1 MLRLRV
7 GIGATAGTVIASR
20 RIERG
25 GYVRLEAG
33 TASHTGRIRTSNQD
47 SVGLV
52 DGLYVVA
59 DGMGGHRGG
68 EVASA
73 EAVAAM
79 LAVFD
84 RRDRAGLVAAVR
96 SANRTI
102 LEKTVTRPD
111 LSGMGTTL
119 CALAV
124 VSSASGDEVLAVANI
139 GDSRV
144 YRFAA
149 GELVQVSD
157 DHSLVA
163 GLMRAGDLSAEE
175 AAQHP
180 QRNILTRAL
189 GIEADP
195 VIDSWELEPVLGDRY
210 LLCSDGL
217 FNELDDGRLAEVLAA
232 GTVQESADLLVDE
245 AVENGGHDN
254 VTVLVIEVVAG
265 PEAREG
271 RRSAVP
277 AARSERSTHVR
288 GAAEKGR
295 IAFGTALAM
304 AACVVATAVL
314 VLGLY
319 ARQGWFIGSDDG
331 DVAVFRGR
339 PSGLLWF
346 DPTFVEGGD
355 LRLAGL
361 DGPIRIAVAE
371 TIVVG
376 SLGEARRLIEGF
388 RAGMEGVPSEE
399 A

>member
-1 MLRLRV
+1 V
-7 GIGATAGTVIASR
+7 K
-20 RIERG
+20 
-25 GYVRLEAG
+25 LEAG
-33 TASHTGRIRTSNQD
+33 TASHTGLVRTANQD
-47 SVGLV
+47 SVGMA

-84 RRDRAGLVAAVR
+84 RRDRPGLVAAVR

-102 LEKTVTRPD
+102 LERSAVQPS

-124 VSSASGDEVLAVANI
+124 VNSASGDEVLAVANI

-163 GLMRAGDLSAEE
+163 DLVRAGELSAEE
-175 AAQHP
+175 AARHP

-217 FNELDDGRLAEVLAA
+217 FNELDDGMLAEMLAV
-232 GTVQESADLLVDE
+232 GSVQETADRLVDE

-254 VTVLVIEVVAG
+254 VTVLVVEVVAG
-265 PEAREG
+265 PNAHEG
-271 RRSAVP
+271 RRSAIP
-277 AARSERSTHVR
+277 AARSERSTNTSSV
-288 GAAEKGR
+288 AEQGGF
-295 IAFGTALAM
+295 AFGTALAM
-304 AACVVATAVL
+304 AACVVATVGL

-361 DGPIRIAVAE
+361 DGPTRIAVDE
-371 TIVVG
+371 TIIVG
-376 SLGEARRLIEGF
+376 SLDEARRLIEGF
-388 RAGMEGVPSEE
+388 RVGMEAVRREQ

>member
-163 GLMRAGDLSAEE
+163 DLMRAGELSAEE

-195 VIDSWELEPVLGDRY
+195 VIDSWEIEPVLGDRY

-254 VTVLVIEVVAG
+254 VTVLVLEVVAG
-265 PEAREG
+265 PEARED

-277 AARSERSTHVR
+277 AARSEWSTPTL
-288 GAAEKGR
+288 GEADQGR
-295 IAFGTALAM
+295 VAFGTALAM
-304 AACVVATAVL
+304 AVWVLATVVL
-314 VLGLY
+314 VVGLY

-361 DGPIRIAVAE
+361 DGPIRIAVYE

-376 SLGEARRLIEGF
+376 SLDEARRLIEGF
-388 RAGMEGVPSEE
+388 RAGLE
-399 A
+399 ADPTDQA

>member
-1 MLRLRV
+1 MPRV
-7 GIGATAGTVIASR
+7 RGCGCSVAETVIASR
-20 RIERG
+20 RMNRG
-25 GYVRLEAG
+25 RSVRLEAG
-33 TASHTGRIRTSNQD
+33 TASHTGLIRASNQD

-52 DGLYVVA
+52 EGLYVVA

-79 LAVFD
+79 LSVFD
-84 RRDRAGLVAAVR
+84 RRDRAGLVSAVR

-102 LEKTVTRPD
+102 LEMTVTRPD

-124 VSSASGDEVLAVANI
+124 ANSASGDEVLAVANI

-163 GLMRAGDLSAEE
+163 DLMRAGELTAEE
-175 AAQHP
+175 AARHP

-195 VIDSWELEPVLGDRY
+195 VIDSWELEPALGDRY

-232 GTVQESADLLVDE
+232 GSVQETADRLVDE

-254 VTVLVIEVVAG
+254 VTVLVLEVVAG
-265 PEAREG
+265 PEARED

-277 AARSERSTHVR
+277 AARSEWSTPTPGEADQSRV
-288 GAAEKGR
+288 
-295 IAFGTALAM
+295 AFGTALAM
-304 AACVVATAVL
+304 AVCVLATVVL
-314 VLGLY
+314 VVGLY

-361 DGPIRIAVAE
+361 DGPIRIAVYE

-376 SLGEARRLIEGF
+376 SLDEARRLIEGF
-388 RAGMEGVPSEE
+388 RAGLE
-399 A
+399 ADPTDQA

>member
-1 MLRLRV
+1 MPRV
-7 GIGATAGTVIASR
+7 RGCTRRAAETVIASGR
-20 RIERG
+20 TARSRS
-25 GYVRLEAG
+25 VRLEPG
-33 TASHTGRIRTSNQD
+33 TASHTGRIRSSNQD

-73 EAVAAM
+73 EAVAAV

-84 RRDRAGLVAAVR
+84 RPDRAGLVAAVR
-96 SANRTI
+96 SANRAI
-102 LEKTVTRPD
+102 LEMTVTRPD

-124 VSSASGDEVLAVANI
+124 VNSTSGDEVLAVANI

-144 YRFAA
+144 YRLAA

-163 GLMRAGDLSAEE
+163 DLMRAGELSAEE

-217 FNELDDGRLAEVLAA
+217 FNELDDARLAEVLAA
-232 GTVQESADLLVDE
+232 GSVQEAADRLVGE

-254 VTVLVIEVVAG
+254 VTVLVVEVVAG

-277 AARSERSTHVR
+277 AARSERSTHSR
-288 GAAEKGR
+288 GAADQARME
-295 IAFGTALAM
+295 FGTALAM
-304 AACVVATAVL
+304 VFCLLATVVLAA
-314 VLGLY
+314 GLY

-355 LRLAGL
+355 LRLTGL
-361 DGPIRIAVAE
+361 DGPTRIAVVE
-371 TIVVG
+371 TIVVE
-376 SLGEARRLIEGF
+376 SLDEARRLIEGF
-388 RAGMEGVPSEE
+388 RAAGE
-399 A
+399 ASPDDQA

>member
-1 MLRLRV
+1 MPRV
-7 GIGATAGTVIASR
+7 RGCTRRAAETVIASGR
-20 RIERG
+20 TARSRS
-25 GYVRLEAG
+25 VRLEPG
-33 TASHTGRIRTSNQD
+33 TASHTGRIRSSNQD

-73 EAVAAM
+73 EAVAAV

-84 RRDRAGLVAAVR
+84 RPDRAGLVAAVR

-102 LEKTVTRPD
+102 LEMTVTRPD

-124 VSSASGDEVLAVANI
+124 VNSASGDEVLAVANI

-144 YRFAA
+144 YRLAA

-163 GLMRAGDLSAEE
+163 DLMRAGELSAEE

-195 VIDSWELEPVLGDRY
+195 VIDSWELEPALGDRY

-217 FNELDDGRLAEVLAA
+217 FNELDDARLAEVLAA
-232 GTVQESADLLVDE
+232 GSVQEAADRLVGE

-254 VTVLVIEVVAG
+254 VTVLVVEVVAG

-271 RRSAVP
+271 RRVDKSLKNEKADSEWDSV
-277 AARSERSTHVR
+277 RSPKAGKSVKSGVHGCDVFGKVR
-288 GAAEKGR
+288 
-295 IAFGTALAM
+295 FG
-304 AACVVATAVL
+304 
-314 VLGLY
+314 
-319 ARQGWFIGSDDG
+319 GSV
-331 DVAVFRGR
+331 DVK
-339 PSGLLWF
+339 PS
-346 DPTFVEGGD
+346 
-355 LRLAGL
+355 
-361 DGPIRIAVAE
+361 
-371 TIVVG
+371 
-376 SLGEARRLIEGF
+376 S
-388 RAGMEGVPSEE
+388 
-399 A
+399 

>member
-1 MLRLRV
+1 M
-7 GIGATAGTVIASR
+7 
-20 RIERG
+20 EP
-25 GYVRLEAG
+25 G
-33 TASHTGRIRTSNQD
+33 TASHTGRIRSSNQD

-73 EAVAAM
+73 EAVAAV

-84 RRDRAGLVAAVR
+84 RPDRAGLVAAVR

-102 LEKTVTRPD
+102 LEMTVTRPD

-124 VSSASGDEVLAVANI
+124 VNSASGDEVLAVANI

-144 YRFAA
+144 YRLAA

-163 GLMRAGDLSAEE
+163 DLMRAGELSAEE

-217 FNELDDGRLAEVLAA
+217 FNELDDARLAEVLAA
-232 GTVQESADLLVDE
+232 GSVQEAADRLVGE

-254 VTVLVIEVVAG
+254 VTVLVVEVVAG

-277 AARSERSTHVR
+277 AARSERSTHSR
-288 GAAEKGR
+288 GAADQARME
-295 IAFGTALAM
+295 FGTALAM
-304 AACVVATAVL
+304 VFCLLATVVLAA
-314 VLGLY
+314 GLY

-355 LRLAGL
+355 LRLTGL
-361 DGPIRIAVAE
+361 DGPTRIAVVE
-371 TIVVG
+371 TIVVE
-376 SLGEARRLIEGF
+376 SLDEARRLIEGF
-388 RAGMEGVPSEE
+388 RAAGE
-399 A
+399 ASPDDQA

>member
-1 MLRLRV
+1 MER
-7 GIGATAGTVIASR
+7 SR
-20 RIERG
+20 S
-25 GYVRLEAG
+25 VKLEAG
-33 TASHTGRIRTSNQD
+33 TASHTGLIRTSNQD
-47 SVGLV
+47 SVGMA

-84 RRDRAGLVAAVR
+84 RRDRPGLVAAVR

-102 LEKTVTRPD
+102 LERSAVQPS

-124 VSSASGDEVLAVANI
+124 VNSASGDEVLAVANI

-163 GLMRAGDLSAEE
+163 DLVRAGELSAEE
-175 AAQHP
+175 AARHP

-217 FNELDDGRLAEVLAA
+217 FNELDDGMLAEMLAV
-232 GTVQESADLLVDE
+232 GSVQETADRLVDE

-254 VTVLVIEVVAG
+254 VTVLVVEVVAG
-265 PEAREG
+265 PNAHEG
-271 RRSAVP
+271 RRSAIP
-277 AARSERSTHVR
+277 AARSERSTNTSSV
-288 GAAEKGR
+288 AEQGGF
-295 IAFGTALAM
+295 AFGTALAM
-304 AACVVATAVL
+304 AACVVATVGL

-361 DGPIRIAVAE
+361 DGPTRIAVDE
-371 TIVVG
+371 TIIVG
-376 SLGEARRLIEGF
+376 SLDEARRLIEGF
-388 RAGMEGVPSEE
+388 RVGMDAVRTEQ